1 MEQENTRESLMSRIY
16 ITATDPEV
24 ASQLVGMFESQGLIP
39 SLLPRVEDLSKIMIG
54 EEFDLVIITGGLRE
68 EPVRR
73 LLRKYRTVGYRGAI
87 IGLWESG
94 SIEEEEQYRLL
105 GVDEILV
112 KPRELEEI
120 VLVSKRLLEREALVL
135 ETGIIGKSEVMKEL
149 LEKVTR
155 FAPFNT
161 TVLVMGESG
170 TGKELVAKALHEM
183 SPRRHKPFIAVN
195 CAALPEGILESELF
209 GHEKGAFTG
218 ASALRKGRF
227 EIAHG
232 GTLFLDEIGEMSPAT
247 QVHLLR
253 VLEEKE
259 IMRVGGSASIP
270 VDVRV
275 VVATNRDLR
284 DEVESGRF
292 RRDLYYRI
300 KVLTVEV
307 PPLRERRDDIP
318 LLVNKFVR
326 EFCEENKRTFAGL
339 TEEALEVIKNYDWPG
354 NVRELRNLIESMLV
368 LSPERKI
375 RATDIPEQ
383 IFRRGDP
390 RRLLPIHVMPEI
402 PPGREFEAVLKAL
415 VEIRRD
421 LSEMKMLLSSRSER
435 EVVTMGEGTRA
446 QATASDDGMLRISP
460 GTPLEEAERLLI
472 KATLDM
478 VGGNRRMASEL
489 LGIGERTLY
498 RKIKEQGS

>member
-1 MEQENTRESLMSRIY
+1 MEETDSSRIY
-16 ITATDPEV
+16 ITTQDPEV
-24 ASQLVGMFESQGLIP
+24 AHRLKGTFEAEGLVAT
-39 SLLPRVEDLSKIMIG
+39 LLPKVEDLG
-54 EEFDLVIITGGLRE
+54 ERLLGGDFDLIIITGGLRE

-73 LLRKYRTVGYRGAI
+73 LLKKYRMVGYRGAV

-94 SIEEEEQYRLL
+94 SLEEEEQYRRI

-112 KPRELEEI
+112 KPRDLKEVI
-120 VLVSKRLLEREALVL
+120 LVSKRLLERENLVL
-135 ETGIIGKSEVMKEL
+135 HTGIIGKSEIMKEL
-149 LEKVTR
+149 LEKVSR
-155 FAPFNT
+155 FAPFNS

-170 TGKELVAKALHEM
+170 TGKELVAKALHQM
-183 SPRRHKPFIAVN
+183 SPRKHKPFIAVN

-232 GTLFLDEIGEMSPAT
+232 GTLFLDEIGEMTFAT

-253 VLEEKE
+253 VLEEKK
-259 IMRVGGSASIP
+259 IMRVGGSGMIP

-284 DEVESGRF
+284 AEVESGRF

-300 KVLTVEV
+300 KVLAVEL

-318 LLVNKFVR
+318 LLVNKFIKD
-326 EFCEENKRTFAGL
+326 FCEENKRTFAGL
-339 TEEALEVIKNYDWPG
+339 TEEALEVIQNYDWPG

-368 LSPERKI
+368 LSPEKRIK
-375 RATDIPEQ
+375 ATDIPEQ
-383 IFRRGDP
+383 IYRRGDP
-390 RRLLPIHVMPEI
+390 RRLLPIHVLPEI

-415 VEIRRD
+415 VEIRKD
-421 LSEMKMLLSSRSER
+421 LTEVKLLLSTQNAR
-435 EVVTMGEGTRA
+435 EVVTVGESPRS
-446 QATASDDGMLRISP
+446 QAAEADDGTLRILP
-460 GTPLEEAERLLI
+460 GTPLEEVEKILI

-489 LGIGERTLY
+489 LGMGERTLY
-498 RKIKEQGS
+498 RKIKDQGP